1 MSAFS
6 SMIGKEGQLLDSLPS
21 VVVTSF
27 LVEIDMT
34 ELLTMFKPYLMTN
47 MD

>member
-6 SMIGKEGQLLDSLPS
+6 SMIGKEDQLLDSLPS